1 MVIKNRIT
9 ALVNCTNNLLL
20 TVHRGITIANTPCPY
35 TTLSNY
41 YTTILIIT
49 QFYPICT
56 ICTIAEPCGCLKLLF
71 LRFCAICTKNLTY
84 LPTSYNLGLE
94 GFTSSCLILTHL
106 YNGYLIKIFLYYIL
120 YIKCNRYYYKGLS
133 NKKIRQL
140 LVKVSMTKTSKS
152 VIEKIILKFSEVRVV
167 ASSL

>member
-20 TVHRGITIANTPCPY
+20 TVHRSITIANTLCPC
-35 TTLSNY
+35 TTLRNY
-41 YTTILIIT
+41 YTTILIIN

-84 LPTSYNLGLE
+84 LPISISQEVE

-120 YIKCNRYYYKGLS
+120 YIKCNRYYYKKC
-133 NKKIRQL
+133 NRYYKKG
-140 LVKVSMTKTSKS
+140 
-152 VIEKIILKFSEVRVV
+152 ILDNC
-167 ASSL
+167 L